1 MFACTA
7 AETVTAKIVFEI
19 RDNCGVAANDGPL
32 FGSAQRDGGPMEN
45 ADGIDAGPSTT
56 LELRHTS
63 EGVLTP
69 LPTGE
74 ADVITYGAV
83 VKENEYGDGCTFP
96 FTSFIEVPMV
106 TVYIV
111 SDASME
117 PEGSD
122 QDNPHV
128 P

>member
-1 MFACTA
+1 V
-7 AETVTAKIVFEI
+7 TVTFVFEI
-19 RDNCGVAANDGPL
+19 RDKCGEAANDGAL
-32 FGSAQRDGGPMEN
+32 FGSVQHNGGPMEN
-45 ADGIDAGPSTT
+45 ADGIDDGPCST
-56 LELRHTS
+56 LQLKHTS
-63 EGVLTP
+63 EAVLTA
-69 LPTGE
+69 LSTGE
-74 ADVITYGAV
+74 EDVINYGAV
-83 VKENEYGDGCTFP
+83 VKENEYGNGCTFP
-96 FTSFIEVPMV
+96 FISFIEVPIV